1 MKIRRFCALFF
12 ALFLLLSIPA
22 PALAAEAPQEPPLEQ
37 GEEPEEAAEPEIP
50 PEPEGPAGFSVAA
63 KAALLID
70 PDTEEILYEQNIHD
84 RLYPASVTK
93 IMTCL
98 LVLEAIEDGR
108 LALGTVLT
116 ASETAIS
123 AVPPD
128 GSNVGIKVG
137 EELTVEELL
146 YCIMLSSAN
155 EGCNMLAEAVDG
167 SISAFVERMNQKAR
181 DLGCEDTN
189 FCNTNGLPDV
199 NHYTTAWDL
208 YLITKE
214 ALTYPDFLPLVD
226 TIYHQVPATNMSEPR
241 ELYTTNYLISSYKT
255 NYYIYQGA
263 HGIKT
268 GSTSAA
274 GYCLVSSATRDDR
287 SLLSVVLGADRV
299 VTPEI
304 TLTYSFIETAKL
316 FDHGFDDFDRKV
328 LLAAD
333 ELVGEVDVELSQQQN
348 TVKVHPSLEI
358 ERLVPADLDP
368 KKDVDWIIS
377 YDAKTVE
384 APVTKGQVMG
394 HITLQSGDT
403 VYGTADLLADED
415 VAVSRLLVFR
425 RDLLDFLHKPTLWIV
440 LGASGGVIIL
450 LVIGRVIFKSRR
462 RSSYNRRQAARKSG
476 SSGYRGRRR

>member
-1 MKIRRFCALFF
+1 MKIRRFCTLFF
-12 ALFLLLSIPA
+12 ALFLLLSLPA
-22 PALAAEAPQEPPLEQ
+22 PALAAEAPQEPPQEQ
-37 GEEPEEAAEPEIP
+37 GEEPAVPEEPTEPE
-50 PEPEGPAGFSVAA
+50 EPAEFSVAA

-70 PDTEEILYEQNIHD
+70 PDTEEILYEQNIHE

-108 LALGTVLT
+108 LTRDTVLT

-137 EELTVEELL
+137 EELTVDELL

-155 EGCNMLAEAVDG
+155 EGCNMLAEAIDG
-167 SISAFVERMNQKAR
+167 SISAFVARMNQKAR
-181 DLGCEDTN
+181 DLGCEDTS

-214 ALTYPDFLPLVD
+214 ACTYPDFMPLVD
-226 TIYHQVPATNMSEPR
+226 TIYHQVPATNMAEPR

-274 GYCLVSSATRDDR
+274 GHCLVSSATRDDR
-287 SLLSVVLGADRV
+287 NLLSVVLGADRV

-333 ELVGEVDVELSQQQN
+333 ELVGEVGVELSQQQN
-348 TVKVHPSLEI
+348 TVKVHPSQEI

-368 KKDVDWIIS
+368 VKDVDRIITYEAES
-377 YDAKTVE
+377 VE

-440 LGASGGVIIL
+440 LGASGAVIIL
-450 LVIGRVIFKSRR
+450 LVILRAIFKSRR
-462 RSSYNRRQAARKSG
+462 RSSYNRRQAARKS
-476 SSGYRGRRR
+476 SSNGYRGRRR

>member
-1 MKIRRFCALFF
+1 MKTRRFFSFF
-12 ALFLLLSIPA
+12 FCLIVLTSLLA
-22 PALAAEAPQEPPLEQ
+22 PAW
-37 GEEPEEAAEPEIP
+37 
-50 PEPEGPAGFSVAA
+50 AA
-63 KAALLID
+63 KDDTGGLEVGAEAALLID
-70 PDTEEILYEQNIHD
+70 TDTEERLYARNIHE
-84 RLYPASVTK
+84 RLYPAGLSK

-98 LVLEAIEDGR
+98 LFLESLDRGEIARD
-108 LALGTVLT
+108 TVLT
-116 ASETAIS
+116 ASDVAVNAI
-123 AVPPD
+123 PPD

-155 EGCNMLAEAVDG
+155 EGCNMLAEAIDG
-167 SISAFVERMNQKAR
+167 SISAFVARMNQKAR

-199 NHYTTAWDL
+199 GHYTTAWDL

-214 ALTYPDFLPLVD
+214 ARTYPDFMPLVD

-274 GYCLVSSATRDDR
+274 GYCLVSSADRDDR
-287 SLLSVVLGADRV
+287 SLLTVVLGADRV

-304 TLTYSFIETAKL
+304 TLTYSFIETSKL

-348 TVKVHPSLEI
+348 TVKVHPSQEI

-368 KKDVDWIIS
+368 VKDVDRITTYES
-377 YDAKTVE
+377 ESVD
-384 APVTKGQVMG
+384 APVVKRQVMG
-394 HITLQSGDT
+394 TITLKIGNTVSGT
-403 VYGTADLLADED
+403 GDLLA
-415 VAVSRLLVFR
+415 A
-425 RDLLDFLHKPTLWIV
+425 
-440 LGASGGVIIL
+440 
-450 LVIGRVIFKSRR
+450 
-462 RSSYNRRQAARKSG
+462 
-476 SSGYRGRRR
+476 

>member
-12 ALFLLLSIPA
+12 AMFLLLSLPA
-22 PALAAEAPQEPPLEQ
+22 PALAADAPQEPPQEQ
-37 GEEPEEAAEPEIP
+37 GEEPGIPEEPQEPDE
-50 PEPEGPAGFSVAA
+50 PAGFHVDA

-70 PDTEEILYEQNIHD
+70 PETEEILYEQNIHD

-98 LVLEAIEDGR
+98 LVLEAIDDGR
-108 LALGTVLT
+108 LSKSQVLT

-123 AVPPD
+123 EVPPD

-155 EGCNMLAEAVDG
+155 EGCNMLAEAIDG
-167 SISAFVERMNQKAR
+167 SISAFVARMNQKAR

-199 NHYTTAWDL
+199 GHYTTAWDL

-214 ALTYPDFLPLVD
+214 ARTYPDFMPLVD
-226 TIYHQVPATNMSEPR
+226 TIYHQVPATNMAEPR

-274 GYCLVSSATRDDR
+274 GYCLVSSADRDDR
-287 SLLSVVLGADRV
+287 SLLTVVLGADRV

-304 TLTYSFIETAKL
+304 TLTYSFIETSKL

-348 TVKVHPSLEI
+348 TVKVHPSQEI

-368 KKDVDWIIS
+368 VKDVDRITTYES
-377 YDAKTVE
+377 ESVE
-384 APVTKGQVMG
+384 APVVKGQVMG
-394 HITLQSGDT
+394 TITLKSGDT
-403 VYGTADLLADED
+403 VYGTVDLLADED

-440 LGASGGVIIL
+440 LGASGGAIIL
-450 LVIGRVIFKSRR
+450 LVILRAIFKSRR
-462 RSSYNRRQAARKSG
+462 RSSYNRRQAARRSG
-476 SSGYRGRRR
+476 SNGYRGRRR

>member
-12 ALFLLLSIPA
+12 AMFLLLSLPA
-22 PALAAEAPQEPPLEQ
+22 PALAAEAPQEPPQEQ
-37 GEEPEEAAEPEIP
+37 GEEPGIPEEPQEPDE
-50 PEPEGPAGFSVAA
+50 PAGFHVDA

-70 PDTEEILYEQNIHD
+70 PETEEILYEQNIHD

-98 LVLEAIEDGR
+98 LVLEAIDDGR
-108 LALGTVLT
+108 LSKSQVLT

-123 AVPPD
+123 EVPPD

-155 EGCNMLAEAVDG
+155 EGCNMLAEAIDG
-167 SISAFVERMNQKAR
+167 SISAFVARMNQKAR

-199 NHYTTAWDL
+199 GHYTTAWDL

-214 ALTYPDFLPLVD
+214 ARTYPDFMPLVD
-226 TIYHQVPATNMSEPR
+226 TIYHQVPATNMAEPR

-274 GYCLVSSATRDDR
+274 GYCLVSSADRDDR
-287 SLLSVVLGADRV
+287 SLLTVVLGADRV

-304 TLTYSFIETAKL
+304 TLTYSFIETSKL

-348 TVKVHPSLEI
+348 TVKVHPSQEI

-368 KKDVDWIIS
+368 VKDVDRITTYES
-377 YDAKTVE
+377 ESVE
-384 APVTKGQVMG
+384 APVVKGQVMG
-394 HITLQSGDT
+394 TITLKSGDT
-403 VYGTADLLADED
+403 VYGTVDLLADED

-440 LGASGGVIIL
+440 LGASGGAIIL
-450 LVIGRVIFKSRR
+450 LVILRAIFKSRR
-462 RSSYNRRQAARKSG
+462 RSSYSRRQAARRSG
-476 SSGYRGRRR
+476 SNGYRGRRR

>member
-12 ALFLLLSIPA
+12 AMFLLLSLPA
-22 PALAAEAPQEPPLEQ
+22 PALAADAPQAPPQEQ
-37 GEEPEEAAEPEIP
+37 GEEPGIPEEPQAPDE
-50 PEPEGPAGFSVAA
+50 PAGFHVDA

-70 PDTEEILYEQNIHD
+70 PETEEILYEQNIHD

-98 LVLEAIEDGR
+98 LVLEAIDDGR
-108 LALGTVLT
+108 LSKSQVLT

-123 AVPPD
+123 EVPPD

-155 EGCNMLAEAVDG
+155 EGCNMLAEAIDG
-167 SISAFVERMNQKAR
+167 SISAFVARMNQKAR

-199 NHYTTAWDL
+199 GHYTTAWDL

-214 ALTYPDFLPLVD
+214 ARTYPDFMPLVD
-226 TIYHQVPATNMSEPR
+226 TIYHQVPATNMAEPR

-274 GYCLVSSATRDDR
+274 GYCLVSSADRDDR
-287 SLLSVVLGADRV
+287 SLLTVVLGADRV

-304 TLTYSFIETAKL
+304 TLTYSFIETSKL

-348 TVKVHPSLEI
+348 TVKVHPSQEI

-368 KKDVDWIIS
+368 VKDVDRITTYES
-377 YDAKTVE
+377 ESVE
-384 APVTKGQVMG
+384 APVVKGQVMG
-394 HITLQSGDT
+394 TITLKSGDT
-403 VYGTADLLADED
+403 VYGTVDLLADED

-440 LGASGGVIIL
+440 LGASGGAIIL
-450 LVIGRVIFKSRR
+450 LVILRAIFKSRR
-462 RSSYNRRQAARKSG
+462 RSSYSRRQAARRSG
-476 SSGYRGRRR
+476 SNGYRGRRR

>member
-12 ALFLLLSIPA
+12 AMFLLLSIPA
-22 PALAAEAPQEPPLEQ
+22 PALAADAPQEPPQEQ
-37 GEEPEEAAEPEIP
+37 GEEPGIPEEPQEPDE
-50 PEPEGPAGFSVAA
+50 PAGFHVDA

-70 PDTEEILYEQNIHD
+70 PETEEILYEQNIHD

-98 LVLEAIEDGR
+98 LVLEAIDDGR
-108 LALGTVLT
+108 LSKSQVLT

-123 AVPPD
+123 EVPPD

-155 EGCNMLAEAVDG
+155 EGCNMLAEAIDG
-167 SISAFVERMNQKAR
+167 SISAFVARMNQKAR

-199 NHYTTAWDL
+199 GHYTTAWDL

-214 ALTYPDFLPLVD
+214 ARTYPDFMPLVD
-226 TIYHQVPATNMSEPR
+226 TIYHQVPATNMAEPR

-274 GYCLVSSATRDDR
+274 GYCLVSSADRDDR
-287 SLLSVVLGADRV
+287 SLLTVVLGADRV

-304 TLTYSFIETAKL
+304 TLTYSFIETSKL

-348 TVKVHPSLEI
+348 TVKVHPSQEI

-368 KKDVDWIIS
+368 VKDVDRITTYES
-377 YDAKTVE
+377 ESVE
-384 APVTKGQVMG
+384 APVVKGQVMG
-394 HITLQSGDT
+394 TITLKSGDT
-403 VYGTADLLADED
+403 VYGTVDLLADED

-440 LGASGGVIIL
+440 LGASGGAIIL
-450 LVIGRVIFKSRR
+450 LVILRAIFKSRR
-462 RSSYNRRQAARKSG
+462 RSSYNRRQAARRSG
-476 SSGYRGRRR
+476 SNGYRGRRR

>member
-1 MKIRRFCALFF
+1 MKFRRFCVLFF
-12 ALFLLLSIPA
+12 SLLIVLNLSA
-22 PALAAEAPQEPPLEQ
+22 PVLAAEAAPKE
-37 GEEPEEAAEPEIP
+37 GEEPPETEEPLEPE
-50 PEPEGPAGFSVAA
+50 EPEAPAGPEAFHIAA
-63 KAALLID
+63 KAALLVD
-70 PDTEEILYEQNIHD
+70 PDTGEILYEQDAHE

-98 LVLEAIEDGR
+98 LTLEAIDSGR
-108 LALGTVLT
+108 LSKSKVLT
-116 ASETAIS
+116 ASEAAIT

-128 GSNVGIKVG
+128 GSNVGIQVG

-167 SISAFVERMNQKAR
+167 SIEAFVEHMNQKAR
-181 DLGCEDTN
+181 ELGCEDTN
-189 FCNTNGLPDV
+189 FRNANGLPDV

-208 YLITKE
+208 YLITQE
-214 ALTYPDFLPLVD
+214 ARTHADFMPLVD

-287 SLLSVVLGADRV
+287 SLLSVVLGAERIV
-299 VTPEI
+299 SPEI

-316 FDHGFDDFDRKV
+316 FDYGFDNFDRV
-328 LLAAD
+328 VILPAD
-333 ELVGEVDVELSQQQN
+333 ELVGEVGVELSQQQN
-348 TVKVHPSLEI
+348 TVKVHPAQEI
-358 ERLVPADLDP
+358 ERLLPVEMDP
-368 KKDVDWIIS
+368 VKDIDRIITYEAES
-377 YDAKTVE
+377 VE
-384 APVTKGQVMG
+384 APVVKGQVMG
-394 HITLQSGDT
+394 QITLQSGDT
-403 VYGTADLLADED
+403 VYATVDLLADED
-415 VAVSRLLVFR
+415 VSLSKLLEFR
-425 RDLLDFLHKPTLWIV
+425 KNLLEFLHKPTLWIV
-440 LGASGGVIIL
+440 LGGAGVLIIL
-450 LVIGRVIFKSRR
+450 IVILRLILKSRR
-462 RSSYNRRQAARKSG
+462 KRYSRTSTRRGG

>member
-12 ALFLLLSIPA
+12 ALFLLLSLPA
-22 PALAAEAPQEPPLEQ
+22 PALAAEAPQEPPQEQ
-37 GEEPEEAAEPEIP
+37 GETPVESQEPEPTEPEE
-50 PEPEGPAGFSVAA
+50 PAGFHVAA

-70 PDTEEILYEQNIHD
+70 PETEEILYEQNSHD
-84 RLYPASVTK
+84 ILYPASVTK

-98 LVLEAIEDGR
+98 LVLEAIDDGK
-108 LALGTVLT
+108 LSKSQVIT

-155 EGCNMLAEAVDG
+155 EGCNMLAEAIDG
-167 SISAFVERMNQKAR
+167 SISAFVGRMNQKAQ
-181 DLGCEDTN
+181 DLGCENTN

-214 ALTYPDFLPLVD
+214 ACTYADFMPLVD
-226 TIYHQVPATNMSEPR
+226 TVYHQVPATNMAEPR
-241 ELYTTNYLISSYKT
+241 DLYTTNYLISSYKT

-274 GYCLVSSATRDDR
+274 GHCLVSSAKRDDR
-287 SLLSVVLGADRV
+287 SLVSVVLGADRV

-328 LLAAD
+328 LLAGD
-333 ELVGEVDVELSQQQN
+333 ELVGEVGVELSQQQN
-348 TVKVHPSLEI
+348 TVKVHPSQAI

-368 KKDVDWIIS
+368 VKDVDRMITYEAES
-377 YDAKTVE
+377 VE
-384 APVTKGQVMG
+384 APVVKGQVMG
-394 HITLQSGDT
+394 TITLQSGDT
-403 VYGTADLLADED
+403 VYGTVELLADED

-440 LGASGGVIIL
+440 LGASGAVIIL
-450 LVIGRVIFKSRR
+450 LVILRAIFKSRR

-476 SSGYRGRRR
+476 SSGYRGRKR

>member
-12 ALFLLLSIPA
+12 AMFLLLSLPA
-22 PALAAEAPQEPPLEQ
+22 PALAADAPQEPPQEQ
-37 GEEPEEAAEPEIP
+37 GEEPGIPEEPQEPDE
-50 PEPEGPAGFSVAA
+50 PAGFHVDA

-70 PDTEEILYEQNIHD
+70 PETEEILYEQNIHD

-98 LVLEAIEDGR
+98 LVLEAIDDGR
-108 LALGTVLT
+108 LSKSQVLT

-123 AVPPD
+123 EVPPD

-155 EGCNMLAEAVDG
+155 EGCNMLAEAIDG
-167 SISAFVERMNQKAR
+167 SISAFVARMNQKAR

-199 NHYTTAWDL
+199 GHYTTAWDL

-214 ALTYPDFLPLVD
+214 ARTYPDFMPLVD
-226 TIYHQVPATNMSEPR
+226 TIYHQVPATNMAEPR

-274 GYCLVSSATRDDR
+274 GYCLVSSADRDDR
-287 SLLSVVLGADRV
+287 SLLTVVLGADRV

-304 TLTYSFIETAKL
+304 TLTYSFIETSKL

-348 TVKVHPSLEI
+348 TVKVHPSQEI

-368 KKDVDWIIS
+368 VKDVDRITTYES
-377 YDAKTVE
+377 ESVE
-384 APVTKGQVMG
+384 APVVKGQVMG
-394 HITLQSGDT
+394 TITLKSGDT
-403 VYGTADLLADED
+403 VYGTVDLLADED

-440 LGASGGVIIL
+440 LGASGGAIIL
-450 LVIGRVIFKSRR
+450 LVILRAIFKSRR
-462 RSSYNRRQAARKSG
+462 RSSYSRRQAARRSG
-476 SSGYRGRRR
+476 SNGYRGRRR

>member
-12 ALFLLLSIPA
+12 AMFLLLSLPA
-22 PALAAEAPQEPPLEQ
+22 PALAADAPQEPPQEQ
-37 GEEPEEAAEPEIP
+37 GEDPGIPEEPQEPDE
-50 PEPEGPAGFSVAA
+50 PAGFHVDA

-70 PDTEEILYEQNIHD
+70 PETEEILYEQNIHD

-98 LVLEAIEDGR
+98 LVLEAIDDGR
-108 LALGTVLT
+108 LSKSQVLT

-123 AVPPD
+123 EVPPD

-155 EGCNMLAEAVDG
+155 EGCNMLAEAIDG
-167 SISAFVERMNQKAR
+167 SISAFVARMNQKAR

-199 NHYTTAWDL
+199 GHYTTAWDL

-214 ALTYPDFLPLVD
+214 ARTYPDFMPLVD
-226 TIYHQVPATNMSEPR
+226 TIYHQVPATNMAEPR

-274 GYCLVSSATRDDR
+274 GYCLVSSADRDDR
-287 SLLSVVLGADRV
+287 SLLTVVLGADRV

-304 TLTYSFIETAKL
+304 TLTYSFIETSKL

-348 TVKVHPSLEI
+348 TVKVHPSQEI

-368 KKDVDWIIS
+368 VKDVDRITTYES
-377 YDAKTVE
+377 ESVE
-384 APVTKGQVMG
+384 APVVKGQVMG
-394 HITLQSGDT
+394 TITLKSGDT
-403 VYGTADLLADED
+403 VYGTVDLLADED

-440 LGASGGVIIL
+440 LGASGGAIIL
-450 LVIGRVIFKSRR
+450 LVILRAIFKSRR
-462 RSSYNRRQAARKSG
+462 RSSYSRRQAARRSG
-476 SSGYRGRRR
+476 SNGYRGRRR

>member
-12 ALFLLLSIPA
+12 AMFLLLSLPA
-22 PALAAEAPQEPPLEQ
+22 PALAADAPQEPPQEQ
-37 GEEPEEAAEPEIP
+37 GEEPGIPEEPQEPDE
-50 PEPEGPAGFSVAA
+50 PAGFHVDA

-70 PDTEEILYEQNIHD
+70 PETEEILYEQNIHD

-98 LVLEAIEDGR
+98 LVLEAIDDGR
-108 LALGTVLT
+108 LSKSQVLT

-123 AVPPD
+123 EVPPD

-155 EGCNMLAEAVDG
+155 EGCNMLAEAIDG
-167 SISAFVERMNQKAR
+167 SISAFVARMNQKAR

-199 NHYTTAWDL
+199 GHYTTAWDL

-214 ALTYPDFLPLVD
+214 ACTYADFMPLVD
-226 TIYHQVPATNMSEPR
+226 TVYHQVPATNMAEPR
-241 ELYTTNYLISSYKT
+241 DLYTTNYLISSYKT

-274 GYCLVSSATRDDR
+274 GYCLVSSADRDDR
-287 SLLSVVLGADRV
+287 SLLTVVLGADRV

-304 TLTYSFIETAKL
+304 TLTYSFIETSKL

-348 TVKVHPSLEI
+348 TVKVHPSQEI

-368 KKDVDWIIS
+368 VKDVDRITTYES
-377 YDAKTVE
+377 ESVE
-384 APVTKGQVMG
+384 APVVKGQVMG
-394 HITLQSGDT
+394 TITLKSGDT
-403 VYGTADLLADED
+403 VYGTVDLLADED

-440 LGASGGVIIL
+440 LGASGGAIIL
-450 LVIGRVIFKSRR
+450 LVILRAIFKSRR
-462 RSSYNRRQAARKSG
+462 RSSYNRRQAARRSG
-476 SSGYRGRRR
+476 SNGYRGRRR